1 MNKYQTELKWA
12 LIFTGM
18 MFLWMIG
25 ERLTGLHD
33 VHIDK
38 HPIVT
43 NFIAIPAIIIFVLAL
58 REKRDKDLGGEMTW
72 IQGLVSGLIISIII
86 AVLSP
91 VMQYITHTYVSPQ
104 YFENAIA
111 FSVDGGYTTREEAE
125 SFFNLKSYMVQGAVG
140 SIIMGL
146 VTSAIV
152 ALFLRRS

>member
-1 MNKYQTELKWA
+1 MNKYRTELKWA

-38 HPIVT
+38 HPIFT
-43 NFIAIPAIIIFVLAL
+43 NFVAIPAIIIFGLAL
-58 REKRDKDLGGEMTW
+58 REKRDKDLNGKMTW
-72 IQGLVSGLIISIII
+72 SQGFISGLIISVII
-86 AVLSP
+86 AALSP
-91 VMQYITHTYVSPQ
+91 IMQFITLNYLSPQ

-111 FSVDGGYTTREEAE
+111 YSVESGNATQEEAD
-125 SFFNLKSYMVQGAVG
+125 SFFNINNYMFMGAISSVF
-140 SIIMGL
+140 MGM

-152 ALFLRRS
+152 SIFVRKS

>member
-1 MNKYQTELKWA
+1 MNKYRTELKWA

-38 HPIVT
+38 HPIFT
-43 NFIAIPAIIIFVLAL
+43 NFVAIPAIIIFVLAL
-58 REKRDKDLGGEMTW
+58 REKRDKDLDGKMTW
-72 IQGLVSGLIISIII
+72 MQGFISGLIISVII

-91 VMQYITHTYVSPQ
+91 LMQFITLTYVSPQ

-111 FSVDGGYTTREEAE
+111 YSVESGNATQEEAE
-125 SFFNLKSYMVQGAVG
+125 SFFNLNSYLIMGAIG
-140 SIIMGL
+140 SIFMGM

-152 ALFLRRS
+152 AIFVRKS

>member
-1 MNKYQTELKWA
+1 MNKYRTELKWA

-38 HPIVT
+38 HPIFT
-43 NFIAIPAIIIFVLAL
+43 NFVAIPAIIIFVLAL
-58 REKRDKDLGGEMTW
+58 REKRDKDLNGKMTW
-72 IQGLVSGLIISIII
+72 SQGFISGLIISVII
-86 AVLSP
+86 AALSP
-91 VMQYITHTYVSPQ
+91 IMQFITLNYLSPQ

-111 FSVDGGYTTREEAE
+111 YSVESGNATQEEAD
-125 SFFNLKSYMVQGAVG
+125 SFFNINNYMFMGAISSVF
-140 SIIMGL
+140 MGM

-152 ALFLRRS
+152 SIFVRKS